1 VQNDVGNQASSTTI
15 VAAITTTIR
24 RFPVTVLVEPP
35 DGGLEYPSMVNLAQL
50 FTIDQGRLRGRLGM
64 LTAAT
69 MRAVETAILVSL
81 GMQRPAGRRR

>member
-35 DGGLEYPSMVNLAQL
+35 EGGLAYPSMVNLAQI
-50 FTIDQGRLRGRLGM
+50 FTIDQGRLQRRLGT
-64 LTAAT
+64 LTAST
-69 MRAVETAILVSL
+69 MRATEMAILVSL
-81 GMQRPAGRRR
+81 GIQRPAGRRR